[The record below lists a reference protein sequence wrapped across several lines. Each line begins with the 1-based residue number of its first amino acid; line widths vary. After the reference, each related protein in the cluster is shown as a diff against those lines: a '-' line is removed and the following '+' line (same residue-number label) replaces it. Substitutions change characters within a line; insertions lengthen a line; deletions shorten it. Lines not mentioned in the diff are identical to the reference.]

1 MTKTFLT
8 ILAAAA
14 LAFAHDEHAKG
25 KEITVTGLVVD
36 TGCYMAHNS
45 TGSEHETCATA
56 CAKKGVPLAILDQ
69 ASGKLYMAVAAD
81 HKNQNDKLMPFVEKK
96 VKATG
101 ILLENGGIKGLA
113 IKTVVADTTP

>member
-1 MTKTFLT
+1 MTRTILT

-14 LAFAHDEHAKG
+14 LALAQHDHHEKG

-45 TGSEHETCATA
+45 TGQQHETCATA
-56 CAKKGVPLAILDQ
+56 CAKKGVPLAILDD

-101 ILLENGGIKGLA
+101 ILMENGGIKGLA
-113 IKTVVADTTP
+113 IKTVEAAP

>member
-1 MTKTFLT
+1 MTKTILT

-14 LAFAHDEHAKG
+14 LVLGHDNHEKG
-25 KEITVTGLVVD
+25 KDITVTGLVVD

-45 TGSEHETCATA
+45 TGAAHETCATA

-69 ASGKLYMAVAAD
+69 ASGKLFMAVAAD

-101 ILLENGGIKGLA
+101 ILMENGGVKGLA

>member
-1 MTKTFLT
+1 MTRTILT

-14 LAFAHDEHAKG
+14 LALAQHDHQDKG

-45 TGSEHETCATA
+45 TGPKHETCATA

-69 ASGKLYMAVAAD
+69 ASGKLYMAVASD

-96 VKATG
+96 VKVSG

-113 IKTVVADTTP
+113 IKTVEVAPV